1 LAPPAEKRRG
11 AEAEPNPPFS
21 GISRR
26 RVKPR
31 TARNGDALEHA
42 LPAFLHE
49 FLHFLK
55 QFLCN
60 SWSFEDC
67 FVKFGLFDVIF
78 IYFLNIIICIV
89 DVKRKEK
96 NKKEEKN
103 KKKRKNI
110 VKKCMC
116 VLECCFYGYIF
127 FLG

>member
-1 LAPPAEKRRG
+1 M
-11 AEAEPNPPFS
+11 
-21 GISRR
+21 
-26 RVKPR
+26 KPR
-31 TARNGDALEHA
+31 AARNDGALEHA

-49 FLHFLK
+49 YLQFLK
-55 QFLCN
+55 HFLCN

-67 FVKFGLFDVIF
+67 FVKFELFDVIF
-78 IYFLNIIICIV
+78 IYFLKIIICIV